1 MDSKNTVQQGLGSKV
16 KSWFKK
22 RKVLW
27 IAMFILRVLKIV
39 FRIYEYLTS

>member
-1 MDSKNTVQQGLGSKV
+1 MDSENTMQQGLGSKV

-27 IAMFILRVLKIV
+27 VAIFILRVLKIA